1 VSGPLASYIAHHSK
15 AGPVGR
21 AVLVQLALT
30 CNHDGSPSRYV
41 ATWADL
47 EHRTGYSRRAV
58 AKGLREVEGLEE
70 AAPDRRGGG
79 RGKATPYRLNV
90 ALCDPVDRCWA
101 CRTLAEALQRNG
113 APGAPFRAGKGAR
126 HDRNGAPGAPTT
138 ETPART
144 LTRETES
151 QRYARLAARRPKASS

>member
-1 VSGPLASYIAHHSK
+1 VSGPLASYVAHHSK

-47 EHRTGYSRRAV
+47 EHRTSYSRRAV

-70 AAPDRRGGG
+70 ATPDRRGGG
-79 RGKATPYRLNV
+79 RGKATPYRVNV

-101 CRTLAEALQRNG
+101 CRILAEALQGNG
-113 APGAPFRAGKGAR
+113 APGARFGAGKGAR
-126 HDRNGAPGAPTT
+126 HDRNGAPCAPTT
-138 ETPART
+138 ETRT
-144 LTRETES
+144 RTRSHETES
-151 QRYARLAARRPKASS
+151 QRLARLAARRPEGSS